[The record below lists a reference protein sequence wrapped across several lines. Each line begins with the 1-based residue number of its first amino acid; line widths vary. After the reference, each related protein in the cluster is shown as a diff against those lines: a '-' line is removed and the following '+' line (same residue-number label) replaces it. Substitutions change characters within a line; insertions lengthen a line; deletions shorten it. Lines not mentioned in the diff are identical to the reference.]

1 MLDDEELEHAVAPV
15 QVGGSVERKQGAV
28 AALCERYSKGDAAAS
43 ARIGR
48 VLLSIADDE
57 MLTSAH
63 VQPVQAML
71 DLLYQHFDPAAAE
84 KGGLSLAIS
93 AGRNGARLSHS
104 HATQYAYVEQSLLLW
119 REILSQLSRMWA
131 LAEADLLDGSGYRLR
146 DTGQGI
152 HRVQGAPHVGRF
164 MQAMLSRMQGQVRG
178 GWVGSSAVH
187 LGDNDVPNALAWIDK
202 YTQIP
207 RILGPVRTF
216 HPSSATPCHSLPR
229 PATPCHALP
238 STVTPY
244 RPLPLPLPSPPSTA
258 CVFCHHAPPPAPPA
272 APLYRLSTPST
283 L

>member
-71 DLLYQHFDPAAAE
+71 DLLYQHFDPAAVE

-207 RILGPVRTF
+207 RILVPILEAVASIDELVAGPNAAPGVAECAPSHVPHCTPLLGRRTCACACQASARGNGGTIP
-216 HPSSATPCHSLPR
+216 HPSPTRRPR
-229 PATPCHALP
+229 L
-238 STVTPY
+238 VL
-244 RPLPLPLPSPPSTA
+244 R
-258 CVFCHHAPPPAPPA
+258 
-272 APLYRLSTPST
+272 
-283 L
+283 